1 MYFRWF
7 WYLLLAYPSLVHAEL
22 NPPTVPEPMLSAVP
36 DTCVALREG
45 RHCYT
50 EVTLSW
56 QQANIGN
63 YCLRDATSK
72 YIMQCW
78 LKQQHGVFHYAFD
91 AQQSLSFELI
101 NSNTSQVIATTEV
114 KVQWVYQNRQ
124 KKRRW
129 RLF

>member
-1 MYFRWF
+1 MYFRF
-7 WYLLLAYPSLVHAEL
+7 FYCLLFTYSGSLLAVTTQAPSEL
-22 NPPTVPEPMLSAVP
+22 TAVP

-45 RHCYT
+45 RHCYAD
-50 EVTLSW
+50 VVLSW
-56 QQANIGN
+56 QQPEVGN

-78 LKQQHGVFHYAFD
+78 LKQRQGSLNYAFD
-91 AQQSLSFELI
+91 STQSISFELFD
-101 NSNTSQVIATTEV
+101 SNTSQVIAVSEV
-114 KVQWVYQNRQ
+114 KLQGVYQNRQ

>member
-1 MYFRWF
+1 MYFRF
-7 WYLLLAYPSLVHAEL
+7 FYCLLFTYSGSLLAVTTQAPSEL
-22 NPPTVPEPMLSAVP
+22 TAVP

-45 RHCYT
+45 RHCYAD
-50 EVTLSW
+50 VVLSW
-56 QQANIGN
+56 QQPEVGN

-78 LKQQHGVFHYAFD
+78 LKQRQGSFNYAID
-91 AQQSLSFELI
+91 STQSISFELFD
-101 NSNTSQVIATTEV
+101 SNTSQVIAVSEV
-114 KVQWVYQNRQ
+114 KLQWVYQNRQ

>member
-1 MYFRWF
+1 MYFRF
-7 WYLLLAYPSLVHAEL
+7 FYCLLFTYSGSLLAVTTQAPSEL
-22 NPPTVPEPMLSAVP
+22 TAVP

-45 RHCYT
+45 RHCYAD
-50 EVTLSW
+50 VVLSW
-56 QQANIGN
+56 QQPEVGN

-78 LKQQHGVFHYAFD
+78 LKQRQCSFNYAFD
-91 AQQSLSFELI
+91 STQSISFELFD
-101 NSNTSQVIATTEV
+101 SNTSQVIAVSEV
-114 KVQWVYQNRQ
+114 KLQWVYQNRQ

>member
-1 MYFRWF
+1 MYFKWIC
-7 WYLLLAYPSLVHAEL
+7 LLLIFPAIS
-22 NPPTVPEPMLSAVP
+22 SAKTTDKTAPLTALP

-45 RHCYT
+45 RNCYADI
-50 EVTLSW
+50 TLSW
-56 QQANIGN
+56 QQPTIGN

-78 LKQQHGVFHYAFD
+78 LKQQQGVFEYTFD
-91 AQQSLSFELI
+91 SQQSISFELFD
-101 NSNTSQVIATTEV
+101 SNTAQIIATTEV
-114 KVQWVYQNRQ
+114 KLQWVYQNRQ

>member
-7 WYLLLAYPSLVHAEL
+7 CVSLLLPSTLWAKADDALQPLVAL
-22 NPPTVPEPMLSAVP
+22 P

-45 RHCYT
+45 RNCYADI
-50 EVTLSW
+50 TLTW
-56 QQANIGN
+56 QQPVIGN

-72 YIMQCW
+72 YIIQCW
-78 LKQQHGVFHYAFD
+78 LKQKKGTFNYAFD
-91 AQQSLSFELI
+91 SQKSVSFELF
-101 NSNTSQVIATTEV
+101 NSNTSKIIGTSEV
-114 KVQWVYQNRQ
+114 KLQWVYQNRQ

>member
-1 MYFRWF
+1 MYFRF
-7 WYLLLAYPSLVHAEL
+7 FYCLLFTYSGSLLAATTQPPSEL
-22 NPPTVPEPMLSAVP
+22 TAVP

-45 RHCYT
+45 RQCYAD
-50 EVTLSW
+50 VVLSW
-56 QQANIGN
+56 QQPEVGN

-78 LKQQHGVFHYAFD
+78 LKQRQGSLNYAFD
-91 AQQSLSFELI
+91 STQNISFELFD
-101 NSNTSQVIATTEV
+101 SNTSQVIAVSEV
-114 KVQWVYQNRQ
+114 KLQWVYQNRQ

>member
-1 MYFRWF
+1 MYFRF
-7 WYLLLAYPSLVHAEL
+7 FYYLLFTSSGSLFAAPTEEPSQF
-22 NPPTVPEPMLSAVP
+22 SAVP

-45 RHCYT
+45 RHCYAD
-50 EVTLSW
+50 VVLSW
-56 QQANIGN
+56 QQPQIGN

-78 LKQQHGVFHYAFD
+78 LKQQYGSFYYTFD
-91 AQQSLSFELI
+91 STNSISFELFD
-101 NSNTSQVIATTEV
+101 SNTSKVIATTEV
-114 KVQWVYQNRQ
+114 KLQWVYQNRQ

>member
-1 MYFRWF
+1 MYFRRWC
-7 WYLLLAYPSLVHAEL
+7 YLLLAYPGSLLAE
-22 NPPTVPEPMLSAVP
+22 VPQEVTALSAIP
-36 DTCVALREG
+36 NTCVALREG

-50 EVTLSW
+50 EVVLSW
-56 QQANIGN
+56 QQPTIGN

-78 LKQQHGVFHYAFD
+78 LKQQHGVFNYAFD
-91 AQQSLSFELI
+91 SEQSLSFELFD
-101 NSNTSQVIATTEV
+101 SNTAKVIATTEV
-114 KVQWVYQNRQ
+114 KLQWVYQNRQ

>member
-1 MYFRWF
+1 MYFRF
-7 WYLLLAYPSLVHAEL
+7 FYCLLFSYSGSLLAAPVQIPAQ
-22 NPPTVPEPMLSAVP
+22 LSAVP

-45 RHCYT
+45 RHCYAD
-50 EVTLSW
+50 VVLSW
-56 QQANIGN
+56 QQVEVGN

-78 LKQQHGVFHYAFD
+78 LKQRQGSFNYAFD
-91 AQQSLSFELI
+91 STQSISFELFD
-101 NSNTSQVIATTEV
+101 SNTSQVIDVSEV
-114 KVQWVYQNRQ
+114 KLQWVYQNRQ

>member
-1 MYFRWF
+1 MYFRWICI
-7 WYLLLAYPSLVHAEL
+7 LAIF
-22 NPPTVPEPMLSAVP
+22 PTVLSAQTESNPAPLIVIP

-45 RHCYT
+45 RNCYADVVIT
-50 EVTLSW
+50 W
-56 QQANIGN
+56 QQPTIGN

-78 LKQQHGVFHYAFD
+78 LKQKQGTLNYTFD
-91 AQQSLSFELI
+91 SEQSISFELFD
-101 NSNTSQVIATTEV
+101 SNTSKVIDTSEV
-114 KVQWVYQNRQ
+114 KLQWVYQNRQ